1 MALSQEVQKKI
12 KLLEIATKRMVNN
25 LFLGEYRS
33 AFKGQGMTFS
43 EFREYVPGDEVR
55 AISWTVT
62 ARTGKTHIKK
72 FDEEREMTMM
82 LVVDISASQKF
93 GSQKFSKQEVT
104 ANLAS
109 LLSLSAAR
117 SRDPVGLLLV
127 SDQVELYVPAKK
139 SKGHAQRLVTELFR
153 YEAKSKKTRLSAAA
167 EFLSPLLKKKAHIF
181 VISDFLDE
189 GFDQAFRALTKKHDV
204 VGISV
209 QDPYEKL
216 WPALGLVHIE
226 DLETNERVWIDTSA
240 GFAKQA
246 LEKYSAQQE
255 EKKKSALRR
264 SRIDRID
271 INTDA
276 DVFMPLIE
284 FFRRRG
290 ARR

>member
-43 EFREYVPGDEVR
+43 EFREYIPGDEVR
-55 AISWTVT
+55 AISWIVT
-62 ARTGKTHIKK
+62 ARTGKPHIKK

-82 LVVDISASQKF
+82 LVVDISGSQKF
-93 GSQKFSKQEVT
+93 GSQTFSKAEVT
-104 ANLAS
+104 ANIAS

-153 YEAKSKKTRLSAAA
+153 FEAKSKKTRLSAAA
-167 EFLSPLLKKKAHIF
+167 EFLAPLLKKKAHIF

-189 GFDQAFRALTKKHDV
+189 GFDQAFRSLTKKHDV
-204 VGISV
+204 IGISV
-209 QDPYEKL
+209 QDPFERL
-216 WPALGLVHIE
+216 WPSLGLVQLE
-226 DLETNERVWIDTSA
+226 DLETEERVWVDTSA
-240 GFAKQA
+240 GFAKEA
-246 LEKYSAQQE
+246 LSKWAEQQE
-255 EKKKSALRR
+255 EKKKTTLRKA
-264 SRIDRID
+264 RIDRIE
-271 INTDA
+271 IKTEA
-276 DVFMPLIE
+276 DLFMPLIE
-284 FFRRRG
+284 FFRKRGQRR
-290 ARR
+290 